1 MGKISFKNFVVN
13 VDEYR
18 KKLIKHCQQNF
29 LSIDDNASFDTALN
43 LALELGQTLPDDKIP
58 VQFIDLFGNIVETV
72 IAEKGS
78 KVPQPE
84 GPKLDEDLVD
94 FTGWVCEGDLDNIQ
108 YPVYCLPTYKPKVDD
123 TGVSPT
129 ILVCRF
135 DEETGLSPTIQLI
148 SWRASSSLSNNI
160 YIDWGDGSEKETF
173 NLSSVTTFP
182 HTYSKSGWY
191 VIKINAD
198 QKYAVSWTGSKPLL
212 GSDNYNKALIRCYM
226 GDRFA
231 VGRTLFK
238 QCRNLTV
245 ACLNDKSIHGPG
257 PYYIDQ
263 FFMYCSSL
271 ICSYMPSFDNAD
283 MTWSMG
289 YYMYD
294 SCHNLKYVVSN
305 CTQVGCSSSTPMF
318 SNCKNLK
325 LLPTFLNNK
334 KQYIALGQ
342 CPETDIIIIPNYI
355 NVLSNSSGCFLGF
368 KKIISENYNLGTSNF
383 GGAEN
388 LREII
393 LPIDYANSLN
403 IYGDYYLYTEN
414 LCDIMRKLKD
424 LTNETALTLRM
435 DTNLLNRIKNIAVSN
450 EGEYL
455 GVGVNKGISLFE
467 YIQNKNWTIST

>member
-135 DEETGLSPTIQLI
+135 DEETGLSPTIQLT

-173 NLSSVTTFP
+173 NFSSVTTFP

-191 VIKINAD
+191 IIKINAD
-198 QKYAVSWTGSKPLL
+198 QKYAVYWTGSKPLL
-212 GSDNYNKALIRCYM
+212 GNNYNKSLIRCYM
-226 GDRFA
+226 GDKFA
-231 VGRTLFK
+231 VGRTLFDN
-238 QCRNLTV
+238 CYNLTV
-245 ACLNDKSIHGPG
+245 ACLNNKSIHGPG
-257 PYYIDQ
+257 PYYIDE
-263 FFMYCSSL
+263 FFRQCYSL
-271 ICSYMPSFDNAD
+271 ICSYLPSFDNAD
-283 MTWSMG
+283 TIWNIG
-289 YYMYD
+289 NYIYENCY
-294 SCHNLKYVVSN
+294 NLKYVVSH
-305 CTQVGCSSSTPMF
+305 CTQVGGSSSYSMF
-318 SNCKNLK
+318 SACSNVK
-325 LLPTFLNNK
+325 LLSSFLMNK
-334 KQYIALGQ
+334 KTYIRLGLQ
-342 CPETDIIIIPNYI
+342 SQTPVMIIPQSI
-355 NVLSNSSGCFLGF
+355 LVNSQSSSFTGF
-368 KKIISENYNLGTSNF
+368 KKVISENYNLGAYSF
-383 GGAEN
+383 SGAN
-388 LREII
+388 DLREII
-393 LPIDYANSLN
+393 LPIDYSNSLN
-403 IYGDYYLYTEN
+403 LNNAVYLYSEN

-424 LTNETALTLRM
+424 LTNETPSTLKL
-435 DTNLLNRIKNIAVSN
+435 NIYLLARIKNIAVSN

-455 GVGVNKGISLFE
+455 GIGVNKGISLFE